1 MYVIEPPV
9 KIVLLDDPEET
20 LEINGTVS
28 RFMFLPLPSVII
40 SFIDGFVK
48 ETDPVFSTFM
58 VYTILSPLSITP
70 LLLKST
76 KDEVF
81 VTSNSAINVMVG
93 SLIELPSLSIPL
105 SLVSETI
112 PDVLDAVAVRTLII
126 LPESNA
132 DWVIVYDATSV
143 MEPPGKIVFEVDP
156 IVTFDTI
163 IGLSY
168 DNILFSASLN
178 TSL

>member
-20 LEINGTVS
+20 LEIKGTVS
-28 RFMFLPLPSVII
+28 RFMLLPFPSVII
-40 SFIDGFVK
+40 SFINGLVK

-58 VYTILSPLSITP
+58 VYAILSPLSITP
-70 LLLKST
+70 ELLKST

-81 VTSNSAINVMVG
+81 VTSNSAINVRVG

-105 SLVSETI
+105 SLVSETM
-112 PDVLDAVAVRTLII
+112 PDVLDAVAVKTLII

-132 DWVIVYDATSV
+132 DWVIV
-143 MEPPGKIVFEVDP
+143 
-156 IVTFDTI
+156 
-163 IGLSY
+163 
-168 DNILFSASLN
+168 
-178 TSL
+178 

>member
-28 RFMFLPLPSVII
+28 RFMFLPLPSIII
-40 SFIDGFVK
+40 SFIDGLVK

-76 KDEVF
+76 KDEV
-81 VTSNSAINVMVG
+81 
-93 SLIELPSLSIPL
+93 
-105 SLVSETI
+105 
-112 PDVLDAVAVRTLII
+112 
-126 LPESNA
+126 
-132 DWVIVYDATSV
+132 
-143 MEPPGKIVFEVDP
+143 
-156 IVTFDTI
+156 
-163 IGLSY
+163 
-168 DNILFSASLN
+168 
-178 TSL
+178 